1 MSLYDRLWNGNG
13 KRREEAPE
21 APGAPARFERLVVSR
36 AIQLLELNVVT
47 VLLCIPVVTIPAA
60 FSGMARVLM
69 LYWRDMPVLHMWG
82 EYFAGFREN
91 FFEKLLIWLV
101 LTLAPVSIPLF
112 SLFLGLREAAI
123 AALVCLGVL
132 SFLLKSYWFP
142 LCALVRLTPWQNAVN
157 ALILMGKEWKYS
169 LWMLVLVAIPY
180 VVCACFLRYT
190 FQFWCLCIFALG
202 QLIQCAFA
210 GSAIDRNHLLK

>member
-1 MSLYDRLWNGNG
+1 M
-13 KRREEAPE
+13 
-21 APGAPARFERLVVSR
+21 VSR

-69 LYWRDMPVLHMWG
+69 LYWREMPVIHMWG

-112 SLFLGLREAAI
+112 FLFLGLREAAI

-142 LCALVRLTPWQNAVN
+142 LCAIVRLTPWQNAVN

>member
-21 APGAPARFERLVVSR
+21 TPGAPARFERLVVSR

-69 LYWRDMPVLHMWG
+69 LYWRDM
-82 EYFAGFREN
+82 
-91 FFEKLLIWLV
+91 LV

-112 SLFLGLREAAI
+112 FLFLGLREAAI

-190 FQFWCLCIFALG
+190 FPFWCLCIFALG

>member
-91 FFEKLLIWLV
+91 FFE
-101 LTLAPVSIPLF
+101 
-112 SLFLGLREAAI
+112 GLREAAI

>member
-1 MSLYDRLWNGNG
+1 MSLYDRLWNG

-69 LYWRDMPVLHMWG
+69 LYWREMPVIHMWG

-112 SLFLGLREAAI
+112 SCFWGFGRPRSPRLS
-123 AALVCLGVL
+123 ALA
-132 SFLLKSYWFP
+132 S
-142 LCALVRLTPWQNAVN
+142 
-157 ALILMGKEWKYS
+157 
-169 LWMLVLVAIPY
+169 
-180 VVCACFLRYT
+180 CFS
-190 FQFWCLCIFALG
+190 C
-202 QLIQCAFA
+202 
-210 GSAIDRNHLLK
+210 

>member
-21 APGAPARFERLVVSR
+21 TPGAPARFERLVVSR

-91 FFEKLLIWLV
+91 FFEKLLI
-101 LTLAPVSIPLF
+101 
-112 SLFLGLREAAI
+112 
-123 AALVCLGVL
+123 
-132 SFLLKSYWFP
+132 
-142 LCALVRLTPWQNAVN
+142 
-157 ALILMGKEWKYS
+157 
-169 LWMLVLVAIPY
+169 
-180 VVCACFLRYT
+180 
-190 FQFWCLCIFALG
+190 
-202 QLIQCAFA
+202 
-210 GSAIDRNHLLK
+210 